1 MNKKKHVMANT
12 RNTDWKETLKK
23 ANEQLATKAQIIVT
37 EEDGLYQVDIKT
49 EETVENFAS
58 GYYECEL
65 SECILEALYKAKQD
79 RVDRLVEEYLSMS
92 DSQKD
97 EFLRRIE
104 G

>member
-1 MNKKKHVMANT
+1 MANT
-12 RNTDWKETLKK
+12 RNTDWKDTLKK
-23 ANEQLATKAQIIVT
+23 SNEKLAGKAEIVVT
-37 EEDGLYQVDIKT
+37 EEDGMYQVDIKT

-65 SECILEALYKAKQD
+65 SGCILEALYKAKQNK
-79 RVDRLVEEYLSMS
+79 VDRLVDEYLSMS